1 MRAVWNLHSDGP
13 SSPTN
18 LRKTFRSNNKRKYL
32 IFLSYDDVTRTHQ
45 YSMNTSLY
53 SSWLLIMSEWM
64 QENQQPGDQIST
76 SRNNMHWQ
84 QNLFTKERYGTALPI
99 LGMFYV
105 IYLSKWDVFGNEK
118 SWIISFGKSSACA
131 GCSSDYVSFSLLPG
145 APVNQMLSSYTLTVV
160 YSFKSWFWYDF
171 IIVHHLMMVLSLLY
185 CYCYYNHY

>member
-18 LRKTFRSNNKRKYL
+18 LRKTFRPNNKRKYL

-53 SSWLLIMSEWM
+53 SSWLLMSEWM
-64 QENQQPGDQIST
+64 QDNQLPGDQIST

-171 IIVHHLMMVLSLLY
+171 IIVHYLMMVLSLLY
-185 CYCYYNHY
+185 CHCYYNHY